1 MRAAFILSFV
11 ANLVL
16 TVISLFLMPA
26 TAAVH
31 FGSGGKPNGWA
42 PSYVHALIMTGLDA
56 FLFVTLFFS
65 PIFLRRTPARWINL
79 PNKDYWLKD
88 ENRSRAEALL
98 AGQLW
103 LFGAVLFAF
112 LFLAGVLALD
122 ANLSTPVRFREELFW
137 WPFGL
142 FMAYTAY
149 WTFTLSRI
157 FRIPG
162 S

>member
-1 MRAAFILSFV
+1 MRAAFILGFV

-16 TVISLFLMPA
+16 ALLSLFLMPS

-31 FGSGGKPNGWA
+31 FGPGGKPNGWA

-56 FLFVTLFFS
+56 ILFVTLFFS
-65 PIFLRRTPARWINL
+65 PRFIRLTPARWINL

-98 AGQLW
+98 ARQLT
-103 LFGAVLFAF
+103 LFGSILFAF
-112 LFLAGVLALD
+112 LFMAGVLALD
-122 ANLSTPVRFREELFW
+122 ANLSSPVLFREELFW

-149 WTFTLSRI
+149 WTFNLSRI
-157 FRIPG
+157 FRIPT